1 MLECSEFRST
11 VEWAV
16 REKTII
22 TSINCNGGG
31 GDPQQKF
38 NSVNVRNNKVEVK
51 LTVLASSPA
60 LRKAVSSRLLWTMY

>member
-1 MLECSEFRST
+1 M
-11 VEWAV
+11 
-16 REKTII
+16 
-22 TSINCNGGG
+22 GGG